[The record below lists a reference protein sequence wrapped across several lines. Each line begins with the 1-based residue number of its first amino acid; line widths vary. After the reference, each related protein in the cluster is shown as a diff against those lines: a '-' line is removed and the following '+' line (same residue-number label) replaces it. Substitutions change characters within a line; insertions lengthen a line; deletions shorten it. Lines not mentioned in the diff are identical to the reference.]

1 MTTIRGIA
9 EIVLSCHDQA
19 AMRTFYEELFGL
31 TFLGKPSEPGP
42 VFLQAGPGQA
52 GIPQMIVLAPLPPG
66 SDPFSGPRTLHHLAL
81 EVEPDD
87 FDALQER
94 LGTHGHQVRS
104 GQHPVVPSRTMYVD
118 DPEGNEVEI
127 ICRA

>member
-1 MTTIRGIA
+1 MTMIRGIS

-19 AMRTFYEELFGL
+19 AMRQFYEELFGL
-31 TFLGKPSEPGP
+31 EFLGKPSEPGP
-42 VFLQAGPGQA
+42 IFLQAGPGQA

-66 SDPFSGPRTLHHLAL
+66 SELFSMPRTLHHLAL
-81 EVEPDD
+81 EATPED
-87 FDALQER
+87 FDQLAKHLADNGFE
-94 LGTHGHQVRS
+94 VRS
-104 GQHPVVPSRTMYVD
+104 GQHPVIPSRTMYVD